1 MHSPLISGVLDVET
15 LDKGCSIFYCI
26 GRGER
31 ICKIKCGGRVQDLE
45 KNLGVGV
52 KSPRFY
58 PDLTWLWV
66 VCVSDCKPNPNVWSH
81 FGPHKKR
88 AKFKFWALPEK
99 RAEFKFVWLSK
110 SCVIVQTTLLWLYWH
125 CVTVQMIVWFVQGP
139 LTNTQCWNFR
149 WASRAVAMNCF
160 EWLSKSCVIVQTTL
174 LWLYWHCVTV
184 QGIVWF
190 SNFAGKSDTF
200 IWLVVSTFWLA
211 LSDCPRVVWL
221 SELHSCDCIG
231 IVWLSK
237 WLCDC
242 PRSPY

>member
-1 MHSPLISGVLDVET
+1 M
-15 LDKGCSIFYCI
+15 SI
-26 GRGER
+26 E
-31 ICKIKCGGRVQDLE
+31 
-45 KNLGVGV
+45 
-52 KSPRFY
+52 
-58 PDLTWLWV
+58 
-66 VCVSDCKPNPNVWSH
+66 
-81 FGPHKKR
+81 
-88 AKFKFWALPEK
+88 
-99 RAEFKFVWLSK
+99 
-110 SCVIVQTTLLWLYWH
+110 SCCHELLW
-125 CVTVQMIVWFVQGP
+125 VTVQELCDCPNYTPVTVLALCDCPNDCVIVQGP